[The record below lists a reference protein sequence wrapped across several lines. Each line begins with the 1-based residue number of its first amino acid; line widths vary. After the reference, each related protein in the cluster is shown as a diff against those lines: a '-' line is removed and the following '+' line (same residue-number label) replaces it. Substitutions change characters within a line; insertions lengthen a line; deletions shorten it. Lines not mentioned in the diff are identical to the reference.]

1 MDGYGSGR
9 SGGGPTTDSG
19 LTLTLSK
26 LLRDKLFQLGSVCCS
41 SLIWTNTATGER
53 IAR

>member
-1 MDGYGSGR
+1 MGGYGSGR

-26 LLRDKLFQLGSVCCS
+26 LLRDKLFQPGSVCCS